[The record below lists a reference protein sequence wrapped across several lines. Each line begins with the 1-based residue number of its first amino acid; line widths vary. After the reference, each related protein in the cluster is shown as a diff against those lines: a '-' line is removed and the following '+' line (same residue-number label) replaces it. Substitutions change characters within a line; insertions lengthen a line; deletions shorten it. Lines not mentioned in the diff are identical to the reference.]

1 MEDRVPHIYAHFADV
16 VFDPRESATIRGQ
29 AAAFVVDFRPGYSTV
44 TDFAK
49 FLG

>member
-29 AAAFVVDFRPGYSTV
+29 AAALLLLLIFGPT
-44 TDFAK
+44 TPP
-49 FLG
+49 